1 MAAGKAI
8 KALGKE
14 VVEYIDRLLTKQT
27 KNFETNNLKFDE
39 DLDLTKNFRPDPET
53 LDYHVDEIGEQ
64 INAFLQQPP
73 QDVMRSTHFFDP
85 NAIQRLAMSSKKN
98 DYLDGMQE
106 SHMAMVTPKT
116 HRLLNTPLYS
126 DNPEELKRIYPDLDP
141 DLVDEEAATSLNKI
155 KYFEELF
162 KNKQVPK
169 GTHIFEDSKGTPYK
183 DYVKKEY
190 QGVPETPLIVVKR
203 APDGS
208 LRVVGHESRH
218 RERALENLG
227 LGDQRYLTEIQ
238 NLSADEVNL
247 RDLPPDTPVYND
259 TGIRNYDGPAPE
271 KIGTLGDLLKIIYG
285 VAPVAGALP
294 AVERYIDQQTT
305 ITP

>member
-1 MAAGKAI
+1 MAAIGK
-8 KALGKE
+8 LGKE

-27 KNFETNNLKFDE
+27 KNFETNKLKFDE

-64 INAFLQQPP
+64 INALLKESP
-73 QDVMRSTHFFDP
+73 QDVMRSTNFYDP
-85 NAIQRLAMSSKKN
+85 VKIQQLAMKSKKN
-98 DYLDGMQE
+98 DYLDGIQE

-126 DNPEELKRIYPDLDP
+126 DNPEELKRMYPDMDP
-141 DLVDEEAATSLNKI
+141 DMVDEEAATSLNKI
-155 KYFEELF
+155 KYLEELF

-169 GTHIFEDSKGTPYK
+169 GTHIFEDSGGTPYK
-183 DYVKKEY
+183 DFVRKQY
-190 QGVPETPLIVVKR
+190 QGLNQIPRMMVEV

-208 LRVVGHESRH
+208 LRVIDHEGRH
-218 RERALENLG
+218 TSRALENLG
-227 LGDQRYLTEIQ
+227 RGDQPYLTEIQ
-238 NLSADEVNL
+238 NRSAEEVNL

-259 TGIRNYDGPAPE
+259 IGRMNYDAPPPE

-294 AVERYIDQQTT
+294 AVERYIDQQAT